1 MIIVRNKIPT
11 IYALIIAISL
21 AGCSGDSSTPSC
33 SKNYYVATNG
43 DDSEGDGTSSKPF
56 NTINRARAVVSND
69 KARGQCT
76 INVNIKSGTYVL
88 SEAINFGPDD
98 SGSDQYPVVYQAD
111 PSNSAPVVISGG
123 IEVNDLA
130 CSGGSCTSTVSQ
142 WSAGTIARQ
151 FYVDDARIIRAR
163 TNYDPSVFANA
174 NQDWAW
180 TSTGYAP
187 APGRSPT
194 PPSRPEWAEIVTAQQ
209 WRMMRCPLTAS
220 GGANLL
226 PKQECWNNAQTF
238 YVPFNFQILSWIE
251 NAYEY
256 LQPGMW
262 FLNPNSKQLTYMPSG
277 NSTPSKAV
285 LASQPTLLNLQGSSG
300 APVQNITFKGLQ
312 FSYATWNDLNT
323 DGYVSDQSGNFIKG
337 TGYGKTLLGH
347 QKIVYSTPGNVS
359 LSYAKRI
366 IFDSNIFSHL
376 GAVALS
382 LGTGSQYNT
391 VINNRFT
398 DISSAAIQVGGV
410 ALTDARPSSS
420 GGETIG
426 NQILNNSITYTG
438 QDYYDS
444 ASIYVGFTA
453 ETLIK
458 NNTISHTPWAG
469 IAIGWG
475 WGLLDQGGFPGAPGA
490 NVNGVNVP
498 LPYNYWGVFD
508 TPTIVRNN
516 KIISNEISYFLEQM
530 WDGGAI
536 YINGS
541 QGENMES
548 GLLVQLNVAHDKR
561 PKGAGNTYYTDG
573 GSQHVYLDSNAS
585 YSNPVGYM
593 NLGTCATP
601 STWTETVAQL
611 LSKYAGNVIID
622 ALIALF
628 GSYTIPTP
636 LCLATDLVSYGADM
650 GGCVP
655 RGNLTFI
662 NNYLPIPNEFFDIC
676 TNSQLQS
683 PPIAIPNLSMSNNA
697 IVGLSDIPAWILR
710 QAGVQ

>member
-1 MIIVRNKIPT
+1 MHIKALT
-11 IYALIIAISL
+11 IYALLSVIYL
-21 AGCSGDSSTPSC
+21 VGCSGNSSTSSC
-33 SKNYYVATNG
+33 TKDYYVATDGN
-43 DDSEGDGTSSKPF
+43 DSTGDGSSSKPF
-56 NTINRARAVVSND
+56 KTIDRARAVVSGD
-69 KARGQCT
+69 TAKGQCT
-76 INVNIKSGTYVL
+76 INVNIRSGTYTL
-88 SEAINFGPDD
+88 SQPINFGPSD
-98 SGSDQYPVVYQAD
+98 SGSDQFPVVYQAD
-111 PSNSAPVVISGG
+111 PKNSAPVVISGG

-130 CSGGSCTSTVSQ
+130 CTGGTCTSTVSQ

-151 FYVDDARIIRAR
+151 LYVDETRIIRAR
-163 TNYDPSVFANA
+163 TNYDPTIFANA

-180 TSTGYAP
+180 TSTGYTRA
-187 APGRSPT
+187 AGKSSSP
-194 PPSRPEWAEIVTAQQ
+194 PNNPEWAEIVTAQQ

-220 GGANLL
+220 GPTELI

-238 YVPFNFQILSWIE
+238 YAPFNFQILSWIE
-251 NAYEY
+251 NAEEY

-262 FLNPNSKQLTYMPSG
+262 FLNPSSKQLKYMPTG
-277 NSTPSKAV
+277 GTTPTKAV
-285 LASQPTLLNLQGSSG
+285 LASQSTLLNLQGSSNT
-300 APVQNITFKGLQ
+300 PVQNITFKGLQ
-312 FSYATWNDLNT
+312 FSYATWNGPSI

-337 TGYGKTLLGH
+337 SGYDMSLLGH
-347 QKIVYSTPGNVS
+347 QKVVYSTPGNVN

-366 IFDSNIFSHL
+366 TFDSNTFSHL
-376 GAVALS
+376 GAVGLS

-420 GGETIG
+420 SGVTIG
-426 NQILNNSITYTG
+426 NQILNNRITYTG

-444 ASIYVGFTA
+444 AAIYVGFTA
-453 ETLIK
+453 ETLIR

-490 NVNGVNVP
+490 YVNGVGTP
-498 LPYNYWGVFD
+498 LPYDYWGAFD

-516 KIISNEISYFLEQM
+516 QIISNDISHFLEQM

-541 QGENMES
+541 QGENMEN
-548 GLLVQLNVAHDKR
+548 GLLVQLNVAHDKH

-573 GSQHVYLDSNAS
+573 GSQFVRLDSNVS
-585 YSNPVGYM
+585 YNNPIGKM
-593 NLGTCATP
+593 NFGTCTTP
-601 STWTETVAQL
+601 STWMMTL
-611 LSKYAGNVIID
+611 DIFGKY
-622 ALIALF
+622 
-628 GSYTIPTP
+628 TKTP
-636 LCLATDLVSYGADM
+636 SILCELTDIVEYGWDM

-655 RGNLTFI
+655 RGNLSFS
-662 NNYLPIPNEFFDIC
+662 NNYLLIPNDFYDIC
-676 TNSQLQS
+676 KNTSLQT
-683 PPIAIPNLSMSNNA
+683 PPIVVPNVSISNNA
-697 IVGLSDIPAWILR
+697 ISGAADVPSWILS

>member
-1 MIIVRNKIPT
+1 MNFLK
-11 IYALIIAISL
+11 IYAVVITIIL
-21 AGCSGDSSTPSC
+21 TGCSGGSSTPSC
-33 SKNYYVATNG
+33 SKDYFVATDGNDSTGNG
-43 DDSEGDGTSSKPF
+43 SSSKPF
-56 NTINRARAVVSND
+56 LTINRAQAIVRSDAA
-69 KARGQCT
+69 KGQCT
-76 INVNIKSGTYVL
+76 INVNIRSGTYTL
-88 SEAINFGPDD
+88 SEAINFSSED
-98 SGSDQYPVVYQAD
+98 SGSDQYPVVYRAD

-123 IEVNDLA
+123 IEVNDLS

-142 WSAGTIARQ
+142 WTAGTIARQ
-151 FYVDDARIIRAR
+151 LYVDGARIIRAR

-180 TSTGYAP
+180 TSTGYTA
-187 APGRSPT
+187 APGKSPS
-194 PPSRPEWAEIVTAQQ
+194 PPSHPEWAEVITAQQ

-226 PKQECWNNAQTF
+226 PMQECWNNAQTF
-238 YVPFNFQILSWIE
+238 YTPFNFQILSWIE

-262 FLNPNSKQLTYMPSG
+262 FLNPNSRLLTYMPSN
-277 NSTPSKAV
+277 NSTPNKAV
-285 LASQPTLLNLQGSSG
+285 LANQSTLLNLQGTEG

-312 FSYATWNDLNT
+312 FSYATWNGPNT

-337 TGYGKTLLGH
+337 SGYVKSLLGH

-366 IFDSNIFSHL
+366 TFDSNTFSHL

-382 LGTGSQYNT
+382 LGTGSQHNT
-391 VINNRFT
+391 VINNQFT

-410 ALTDARPSSS
+410 ALTDARPLSSA
-420 GGETIG
+420 GQTIG
-426 NQILNNSITYTG
+426 NQILNNRITYTG

-444 ASIYVGFTA
+444 AAIYVGFTA

-458 NNTISHTPWAG
+458 NNTISHTPWAA

-475 WGLLDQGGFPGAPGA
+475 WGLLDKGGFPGAPGA
-490 NVNGVNVP
+490 IVNGVNTP
-498 LPYNYWGVFD
+498 LPYNYWGSFD

-516 KIISNEISYFLEQM
+516 QIISNDISYFLEKM

-536 YINGS
+536 YTNGS
-541 QGENMES
+541 QGESMEN
-548 GLLVQLNVAHDKR
+548 GLLIQLNVAHDKH
-561 PKGAGNTYYTDG
+561 PKGAGNVYYTDG
-573 GSQHVYLDSNAS
+573 GSQYISLDRNVS

-593 NLGTCATP
+593 NFGTCTTP
-601 STWTETVAQL
+601 STWTETVAYL
-611 LSKYAGNVIID
+611 LSRYSGNPLVD
-622 ALIALF
+622 LFLELF

-636 LCLATDLVSYGADM
+636 LCLLTDVVNYGADM

-655 RGNLTFI
+655 RGNLSFE
-662 NNYLPIPNEFFDIC
+662 NNYLLNPKEFYDIC
-676 TNSQLQS
+676 TNSALLS
-683 PPIAIPNLSMSNNA
+683 VPIAIPNLSISNNGISGIA
-697 IVGLSDIPAWILR
+697 DVPAWILR
-710 QAGVQ
+710 QAGAQ